1 MRISLPFKV
10 LKELYKSPENIEVM
24 GIVHSNDGY
33 LHDRILLSPRKDE
46 NGHYA
51 CKIDD
56 IVVGT
61 VSFHTHPKICYTI
74 YNTDRG
80 WPSIDDF
87 MALMN
92 EDKMKVLLVIAVEG
106 VYLIIKKKKI
116 SSQFMKKMKS
126 HYKQDINKNKTTIE
140 EYIQKTNQA
149 CGDCIKIIL
158 FTVDTINKEINN
170 KITMDV
176 IN

>member
-1 MRISLPFKV
+1 MRISIPFKV
-10 LKELYKSPENIEVM
+10 LKELYNSPDNIEVM

-33 LHDRILLSPRKDE
+33 LHDRILLSPRNE
-46 NGHYA
+46 EHGHDA

-74 YNTDRG
+74 YKTDRG

-92 EDKMKVLLVIAVEG
+92 EEKMKVLLVIALEG
-106 VYLIIKKKKI
+106 VYLIVKKKKI
-116 SSQFMKKMKS
+116 TSKTIFNMKS
-126 HYKQDINKNKTTIE
+126 HYKQEINKNKTTIE
-140 EYIQKTNQA
+140 EYIKKTNQV
-149 CGDCIKIIL
+149 CGDCIRLIF
-158 FTVDTINKEINN
+158 FTVDTINKEIKN

-176 IN
+176 ID

>member
-10 LKELYKSPENIEVM
+10 LKELYKSPDNTEVM

-33 LHDRILLSPRKDE
+33 LHDRILISPREKQH
-46 NGHYA
+46 GHDA
-51 CKIDD
+51 CKIED
-56 IVVGT
+56 IVVGA

-87 MALMN
+87 IALMS

-116 SSQFMKKMKS
+116 SSHLMTSMKT
-126 HYKQDINKNKTTIE
+126 HYKQEINKNKTTIE
-140 EYIQKTNQA
+140 QYINKTNNVCQ
-149 CGDCIKIIL
+149 DCIKLIF
-158 FTVDTINKEINN
+158 FTVDTINREINN

-176 IN
+176 ID